1 MVDLR
6 AAEESLRQQ
15 VASGGIQQWQMDAEL
30 NRLKAEAGNSGQAV
44 DLAAAE
50 ANLAQQVAS
59 GGISQAQADAELE
72 RLRGLNSASGSAPQR
87 PGPLPADADLS
98 TPEGALQGQ
107 ADANKYAAE
116 EQARNNR
123 VNEVGPYGSATYT
136 QNPDGSYTRNYALS
150 DPQQQILD
158 QTQQRDQQIGGL
170 AGNAISQAEQNYRN
184 PLTFEGLPQAP
195 RASFEGAP
203 ELQRLNLN
211 NLPKAQAPR
220 DYSQYGQLPS
230 SGDTQAMRQRLENEQ
245 YKKWERD
252 QEPRFSREMNEFEQN
267 MADRGVSRGSKQ
279 WDYEY
284 ERLRDS
290 QERARQDA
298 RASASQFGGQ
308 EFQRQFGADL
318 SSRQQGVSE
327 TNNLYDMSAD
337 ERARV
342 TGERVLDRNASVQD
356 RQIATGERVDLFNL
370 GGQERDRATS
380 ERSYL
385 RNNPLQEAGS
395 LLNLQNGIVNPQF
408 SGISNIG
415 LNPYDVGGMSLGYQ
429 QIQQNADLANLDA
442 ETRIQIAGGIGG
454 GGGGGGGYS
463 APQGNGGLSGAQIA
477 SLDQQ
482 IGFQNRGY
490 NPYIRTNQQQGGGG
504 TIW

>member
-15 VASGGIQQWQMDAEL
+15 VARGDIQQWQMDAEL
-30 NRLKAEAGNSGQAV
+30 NRLKAEAGSSGQAV

-59 GGISQAQADAELE
+59 GGITQAQMDAELG
-72 RLRGLNSASGSAPQR
+72 RLRSLNSGSAPQR

-98 TPEGALQGQ
+98 TAQGALQGQ
-107 ADANKYAAE
+107 ADANKYAAD

-158 QTQQRDQQIGGL
+158 QTQKRDQQIGGL
-170 AGNAISQAEQNYRN
+170 AGNAINQVGDNYRN
-184 PLTFEGLPQAP
+184 PLSFDGLPKAP
-195 RASFEGAP
+195 TASFAGAP

-230 SGDTQAMRQRLENEQ
+230 SGDTQAMRQRLEQEQ
-245 YKKWERD
+245 YDKWERD
-252 QEPRFSREMNEFEQN
+252 QEPRFAREMNDFEQN

-298 RASASQFGGQ
+298 RARASEFGGQ

-327 TNNLYDMSAD
+327 TNSLYDMSAD
-337 ERARV
+337 ERARI

-380 ERSYL
+380 ELSYL

-395 LLNLQNGIVNPQF
+395 LLNLQNGLVNPQF
-408 SGISNIG
+408 SGISQIST
-415 LNPYDVGGMSLGYQ
+415 NPYDVGGMHLGYESL
-429 QIQQNADLANLDA
+429 QQNADLANLDA
-442 ETRIQIAGGIGG
+442 ETRIQIAGGIG

-490 NPYIRTNQQQGGGG
+490 NPYIRTNQYGGGGGG